1 MDILNTS
8 RRQNGEAWLSLS
20 FLLLFGPLSWA
31 LPSDSLKV
39 RLDLTQVNAD
49 RIQVNLSWSTINP
62 SGFSYQFPRMVP
74 GTYAIYD
81 FGRFVDSLF
90 YWKNKRAIFLKP
102 KDGWHWEIPAEADSL
117 FYWVHD
123 SFDDANWLNRVF
135 EPAGTSFEDN
145 AVFLLNLHGIVGY
158 VSGREN
164 DLPYSV
170 QLRLPSGFLAA
181 SGTKVHPKEHGV
193 ELNHKN
199 YHQLVDHPILAGP
212 LDVVQLEVGNCTI
225 EVAVYHEK
233 KAVQAKEIADVL
245 QPLMHGIQSYLGG
258 ELPVQ
263 KYSFLFYLSHEFKP
277 SAGAL
282 EHGTSSV
289 YFLPVIT
296 KEYLM
301 DMVKDIAAH
310 EFFHILTPLNL
321 HSEQIH
327 YFDYE
332 NPKMSRHL
340 WLYEGATEY
349 SSALVQVRSG
359 LMSPDA
365 FLDWIRGK
373 ILGAAPYGDEL
384 SFTDLSLNCL
394 KGTKAQ
400 YGNVYQKGALL
411 AMALDLW
418 IRKSH
423 TGYGFPDVIKKLIQ
437 VYGPDRPFVD
447 TLLIQEITEM
457 HPSPEVKAFFNQHVE
472 GSQPFGILQS
482 TSSAMA
488 SVDLK
493 AALAL
498 AGIEYQNRDS
508 LLCLDPGFDVD
519 QLAWDG
525 RVQKAYL
532 ASTSHLTALGKRKGL
547 RMGDFITS
555 VGGLSLN
562 SEDDLDRIYSEVC
575 LRTKLEPIR
584 LNVERPKNKAMKSK
598 QVNLPLRMVQRL
610 SGLELHW
617 SNSLLPEQQ
626 RIKSEWLNQP

>member
-1 MDILNTS
+1 MDILSTSLRPNGNT
-8 RRQNGEAWLSLS
+8 WLS
-20 FLLLFGPLSWA
+20 FGFYLIFSALAWA
-31 LPSDSLKV
+31 IPPDTLKV
-39 RLDLTQVNAD
+39 GLDLTRVNSD
-49 RIQVNLSWSTINP
+49 RLQVNLSWNGPRKST
-62 SGFSYQFPRMVP
+62 FSYQLPRMVP
-74 GTYAIYD
+74 GTYAVYD

-90 YWKNKRAIFLKP
+90 YWKNNQAFFLTP
-102 KDGWHWEIPAEADSL
+102 SEALHWEIPAEADSL
-117 FYWVHD
+117 YYWVHD
-123 SFDDANWLNRVF
+123 SFDDTNWLKRVF
-135 EPAGTSFEDN
+135 EPAGTSFEADK
-145 AVFLLNLHGIVGY
+145 VFLLNLHGLIGY

-164 DLPYSV
+164 DLPYSI
-170 QLRLPSGFLAA
+170 QLRLPSGFVAA
-181 SGTKVHPKEHGV
+181 SGTEVHSKGNLV
-193 ELNHKN
+193 WLNHKN
-199 YHQLVDHPILAGP
+199 YHQVVDHPILAGP
-212 LDVVQLEVGNCTI
+212 LDVVHLNVGNCKI

-233 KAVQAKEIADVL
+233 KAVQAQEIAEVL

-301 DMVKDIAAH
+301 NMVKDIAAH

-359 LMSPDA
+359 LMSPDD
-365 FLDWIRGK
+365 FLDWIQEK
-373 ILGAAPYGDEL
+373 ILGAAPYGDAL
-384 SFTDLSLNCL
+384 SFTELSLNCL
-394 KGTKAQ
+394 KETKAQ

-418 IRKSH
+418 IRKSYP
-423 TGYGFPDVIKKLIQ
+423 GYGFPDLMKNLMK
-437 VYGPDRPFVD
+437 VYGPDRPFAD
-447 TLLIQEITEM
+447 SLLIQEITEM
-457 HPSPEVKAFFNQHVE
+457 YPSPELKAFFNQHVE
-472 GSQPFGILQS
+472 GNQPFGILQS
-482 TSSAMA
+482 STSNPS
-488 SVDLK
+488 SDLK

-508 LLCLDPGFDVD
+508 LSCIDPGFDVD
-519 QLAWDG
+519 KLVWDG
-525 RVQKAYL
+525 RENKAYV
-532 ASTSHLTALGKRKGL
+532 ASRSHLTALGKRKGL
-547 RMGDFITS
+547 RMGDFIVS
-555 VGGLSLN
+555 VG
-562 SEDDLDRIYSEVC
+562 DLEIGTVKDIEKLYRELC
-575 LRTKLEPIR
+575 LRKEIAPLR
-584 LNVERPKNKAMKSK
+584 LNVERPKNKTLKPK
-598 QVNLPLRMVQRL
+598 QVDLPLQYLPQV

-617 SNSLLPEQQ
+617 SPSIQPEQH
-626 RIKSEWLNQP
+626 RIKSQWLNQP